1 MHDHSNNSNTF
12 IPDCNG
18 DFLAFMGRAFMLR
31 INSNGLVQASSQRTR
46 FRRSPLRPDAAFEVF
61 RGSEIMMLKGKI
73 NILTICTTLILYPI
87 LSP

>member
-1 MHDHSNNSNTF
+1 MHDHSINSNTF
-12 IPDCNG
+12 IPDFNG